1 MTEDST
7 DQAGAPNTDEDDE
20 LLPLSVVIDMLDDVV
35 IALEQV
41 DDLITAHR
49 RAAGDDAHALVGLH
63 DASFRV
69 GQAWAAVVSARRTL
83 RGNHGQ

>member
-7 DQAGAPNTDEDDE
+7 DQAGEPDDDQDDE
-20 LLPLSVVIDMLDDVV
+20 LLPLSVVVDMLDDVV
-35 IALEQV
+35 VALEQV
-41 DDLITAHR
+41 DDLVTAHR
-49 RAAGDDAHALVGLH
+49 RAARDDVHALGPLH

-83 RGNHGQ
+83 RGNRGQ